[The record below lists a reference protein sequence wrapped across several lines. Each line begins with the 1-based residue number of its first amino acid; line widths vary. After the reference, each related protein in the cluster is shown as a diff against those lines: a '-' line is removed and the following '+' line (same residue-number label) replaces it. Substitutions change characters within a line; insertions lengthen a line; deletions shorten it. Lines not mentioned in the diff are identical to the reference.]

1 MWFVSF
7 AASLFGLLALRHAK
21 PGDFTPGQRMPAT
34 VCLNYKD
41 GVYAI
46 DSAYGEKD
54 NPDKNVLTWLVSLRF
69 DLGDL
74 QLTWLEGYAARE
86 VPDNAPRRVPA
97 ATSRLP

>member
-1 MWFVSF
+1 M
-7 AASLFGLLALRHAK
+7 ASLLGLFTLQHTK

-54 NPDKNVLTWLVSLRF
+54 DPEKNVLTWLVSSKF
-69 DLGDL
+69 DLEDL
-74 QLTWLEGYAARE
+74 
-86 VPDNAPRRVPA
+86 
-97 ATSRLP
+97 

>member
-7 AASLFGLLALRHAK
+7 AASLFILLTLQHAK

-54 NPDKNVLTWLVSLRF
+54 NPDKNVLTWLVSLSF
-69 DLGDL
+69 DLKGL
-74 QLTWLEGYAARE
+74 HLTWLEGYAARE
-86 VPDNAPRRVPA
+86 VPDDAPGRVPA
-97 ATSRLP
+97 AASRLP